1 MTLKE
6 NWKGL
11 IGIAFAI
18 GGLAYCV
25 LRGGF

>member
-1 MTLKE
+1 MKFKE

-11 IGIAFAI
+11 IGVAFAI
-18 GGLAYCV
+18 GGLAYFI

>member
-11 IGIAFAI
+11 IGIAFII
-18 GGLAYCV
+18 GGLAYFI